1 MLLGRRMVRKSLVA
15 GLLAVLVMAA
25 GLLLGLLLG
34 TGKRERTAPTD
45 HFYSK
50 AAVAADAGTCSEV
63 GRYVDPPRWI
73 PPQCKSSKR
82 VALLMCVCGCV
93 CGCVCV
99 CVRVCVCTC

>member
-1 MLLGRRMVRKSLVA
+1 MVRKSLVA

-34 TGKRERTAPTD
+34 MGKRERTAPND

-63 GRYVDPPRWI
+63 GRYVACSFRFPPVKCFI
-73 PPQCKSSKR
+73 AN
-82 VALLMCVCGCV
+82 VF
-93 CGCVCV
+93 
-99 CVRVCVCTC
+99 VRVCV